1 MTTTDPKIRF
11 SNEESKSNIRSKLN
25 QSLINLI
32 DLTKSTIKSSES
44 NDLFK
49 SSIKQFVQ
57 NESIIENT
65 CDQFKKIEIIATQ
78 LNYQVETLKSD
89 CVLLGE
95 VCEQINS
102 IQKK

>member
-49 SSIKQFVQ
+49 SNIKQFVQ
-57 NESIIENT
+57 NESIIARAIHVARHRST
-65 CDQFKKIEIIATQ
+65 AMA
-78 LNYQVETLKSD
+78 
-89 CVLLGE
+89 GR
-95 VCEQINS
+95 
-102 IQKK
+102 